1 MFYGEIEM
9 DNWRL
14 LFDWLQGSNL
24 NPLDVFAILK
34 TYEDKQRAPAPE
46 PADPNQLCLPL
57 MYSA

>member
-1 MFYGEIEM
+1 M